1 MTHAV
6 LGRKEEEGGKK
17 RSSSSSSECDSLPH
31 PRAAALEPG
40 ASRRLTRAAV
50 FRVRSVWPPSRLV
63 SDSCSAGWRK
73 IYRFF
78 FFLCVSDWSKCGAD
92 VWDIWMNSPLFP
104 SSFLKCQLSL
114 SIRFFFFFHCH
125 CDSLP
130 SRKWGS
136 SQEAEERLPPF
147 VFISILANGPFWWS
161 PWESAVIAKIAAD

>member
-1 MTHAV
+1 MLFRFMTHAV

-40 ASRRLTRAAV
+40 ASRRLSRAAV

-78 FFLCVSDWSKCGAD
+78 FFNVCQTGVNVVLMFETFGWTPLYSLRPSLNVSSLSLFVFFSFSTVTAT
-92 VWDIWMNSPLFP
+92 LFP
-104 SSFLKCQLSL
+104 PVSEAHPKKPRRDYRHLSS
-114 SIRFFFFFHCH
+114 
-125 CDSLP
+125 
-130 SRKWGS
+130 
-136 SQEAEERLPPF
+136 
-147 VFISILANGPFWWS
+147 LAY
-161 PWESAVIAKIAAD
+161 